1 MLEWLTLDFL
11 KEDFSKVDILLQ
23 MIRYLMELIG
33 SLIIF
38 VGSFSVICQFVYH
51 LLRSHHD
58 HMLHFDR
65 VRLNLARTI
74 ALGLEFIV
82 AGDVIQTT
90 TTPDYYTVGLL
101 ASIVAIRTVLN
112 YSISKE
118 IQKLTTEEQQRGK
131 VSI

>member
-11 KEDFSKVDILLQ
+11 KDDFSKVEILLQ
-23 MIRYLMELIG
+23 TIRYLIELIG

-38 VGSFSVICQFVYH
+38 VGCFSVISQFVYH
-51 LLRSHHD
+51 FLRSSHN
-58 HMLHFDR
+58 HMLDFDR

-90 TTPDYYTVGLL
+90 TTPDYYTLGLL
-101 ASIVAIRTVLN
+101 AAIVAIRTVLN

-118 IQKLTTEEQQRGK
+118 IQKLTAEEKRK
-131 VSI
+131 NRVST